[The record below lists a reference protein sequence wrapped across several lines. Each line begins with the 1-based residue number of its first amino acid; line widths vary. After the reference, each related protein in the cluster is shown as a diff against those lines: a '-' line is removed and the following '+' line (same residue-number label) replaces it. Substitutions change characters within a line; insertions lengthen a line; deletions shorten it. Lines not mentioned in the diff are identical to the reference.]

1 MKKSLGSAKF
11 WGPGGLALTP
21 TDRAIFREDI
31 DWFVPK
37 RVFDMHAHVNLTVKG
52 CFPKVSLK
60 MLKQFQKMIFPG
72 RTCNNLLLPVPMPLS
87 DQTSDQVNR
96 YNIQEIRKSAEK
108 GDATLFFAEPCMP
121 AEFVRDQVLR
131 TQAVGLKVY
140 MTAATVKDKAEAP
153 IRSFLA
159 EEHIKMMDELGL
171 MVLLHL
177 SRAKAISDPANIRDI
192 ETLSK
197 RYPNSKWVLAHCA
210 RCFRP
215 GMFEKVVDRLN
226 DLPNVYVETSTVCD
240 PLVFME
246 IFNNY
251 DLSRLMFGS
260 DNVLAG
266 GMRGRYVETGLFWSV
281 VGGPAFNWGRKP
293 FPIQPTFV
301 IYEQLRAMSRAAKMV
316 NLSKR
321 DIGNIFWN
329 NATALI
335 KDIRQARR
343 SVN

>member
-1 MKKSLGSAKF
+1 MKKSLGKAKF
-11 WGPGGLALTP
+11 WGPGGLALTA

-31 DWFVPK
+31 DRFVPR
-37 RVFDMHAHVNLTVKG
+37 RVFDMHTHVNLGVKG
-52 CFPKVSLK
+52 AWPKVSLEL
-60 MLKQFQKMIFPG
+60 LKQFQKMIFPG
-72 RTCNNLLLPVPMPLS
+72 RTCNNLILPIPFGGHNPGPTNAFAARQMR
-87 DQTSDQVNR
+87 R
-96 YNIQEIRKSAEK
+96 YAEK
-108 GDATLFFAEPCMP
+108 DDATLFFADPRMP
-121 AEFVRDQVLR
+121 AEFVRAQVLK

-140 MTAATVKDKAEAP
+140 MSAATVKNKAEAP
-153 IRSFLA
+153 IRSFLP
-159 EEHIKMMDELGL
+159 EKHIKVMNELGL

-177 SRAKAISDPANIRDI
+177 SKAKAISDPANIRDI
-192 ETLSK
+192 EILSK

-226 DLPNVYVETSTVCD
+226 DLPNVYVETSAVCD

-246 IFNNY
+246 ILNNY

-266 GMRGRYVETGLFWSV
+266 GMRGRYVETGLFWSM
-281 VGGPAFNWGRKP
+281 VGGSAFNWGRKP

-343 SVN
+343 SAN